1 MTEQEHMNLK
11 GVGFAM
17 GGYAV
22 DKARQPH
29 GMTERQRRRFEKE
42 AAATEKEYQTRRE
55 AARAEYVRKVA
66 SGGLPYTRRLP

>member
-22 DKARQPH
+22 DKTRRPH

-42 AAATEKEYQTRRE
+42 AAATEKECVLSIAGFGIPHQFFSPVT
-55 AARAEYVRKVA
+55 
-66 SGGLPYTRRLP
+66 T